1 MKNRTF
7 MKFYYNGDKNIHDIS
22 EIEKKY
28 EKNPYS
34 RLDYKGKIYCP
45 ECKVAKLCFTRK
57 TKNRNAYLSTLPSSE
72 HAIECSFCSGSNIKQ
87 QQEYMKT
94 LSCKDVEDK
103 LITLLD
109 KILNSRDISLGETSN
124 NVNGSKNSSNILI
137 NNKIRKNK
145 ILLAKPINSIT
156 LSDVDSILFIY
167 GTGKIST
174 WKNKVSKNKDITY
187 LYNIATKKN
196 NRWGCRLSIFTN
208 QEFTFKE
215 NVMYDFAI
223 LGKIVNFDQ
232 HLQIHKCN
240 YGKNW
245 FEFREVPFEYH

>member
-1 MKNRTF
+1 MKKRTF

-87 QQEYMKT
+87 QQEYIKT

-109 KILNSRDISLGETSN
+109 NILNSRNMYLKETSN
-124 NVNGSKNSSNILI
+124 NVNETTNKSINLI
-137 NNKIRKNK
+137 NKKVMKNK
-145 ILLAKPINSIT
+145 ILPAKLINSVSF
-156 LSDVDSILFIY
+156 SDVNNILFIY
-167 GTGKIST
+167 GTGKISSR
-174 WKNKVSKNKDITY
+174 KNKLSKTNNITY

-196 NRWGCRLSIFTN
+196 NRWDFRLSIFTN

-240 YGKNW
+240 YGKN
-245 FEFREVPFEYH
+245 